1 MLCSRLADST
11 CFAANWQYAVH
22 GRLTVYSTC
31 SAANWQQ
38 TVQALQK
45 LTAYSTYSAADSTCS
60 AANWQHTV
68 VFCISHV
75 VYHCQVTAVPLVT
88 TVRLGRRR
96 LSHAHLAT
104 SSPATVLRTCH
115 GVCCAPPARTATRAV
130 WTLLTAS
137 VTLVGDC
144 FSLCICPSIL
154 LSIHRGF
161 CTDLWALHL
170 SSCHQWMCA
179 VAYFEGF
186 VINPPVFCSIA
197 MLWFVS
203 KAWQVPFAFWC
214 VILHGHGI
222 LCSGWL
228 VRLAAQNTRSFIS
241 IHHLASQ
248 GSFQLVNYQISKYS
262 TSKSANHPSKSIHQ
276 PVGKWNLSSLLSLL
290 SFSFHRLLLPW
301 RTDCQKPKQLRVS
314 KWLLLPHWVQC
325 AHALWL
331 RLLPRH
337 GAAGAVQGMSS
348 WILLWQLCWEH
359 HLLLQL
365 RLPWR

>member
-1 MLCSRLADST
+1 MLCSKFTPKYRL
-11 CFAANWQYAVH
+11 
-22 GRLTVYSTC
+22 
-31 SAANWQQ
+31 
-38 TVQALQK
+38 
-45 LTAYSTYSAADSTCS
+45 
-60 AANWQHTV
+60 
-68 VFCISHV
+68 CISHV

-104 SSPATVLRTCH
+104 SSPATVLRTCR

-137 VTLVGDC
+137 VTLVGDR

-161 CTDLWALHL
+161 CADLWALHL

-186 VINPPVFCSIA
+186 VLNPPVFCSIVEGFVLNPPVFCSIVEGFVLNPPVFCSIVEGFVLNPPVFCSIA

-214 VILHGHGI
+214 VILHGRGI

-228 VRLAAQNTRSFIS
+228 VWLAAQNTHSFIS
-241 IHHLASQ
+241 IHHLTSQ
-248 GSFQLVNYQISKYS
+248 GSFQLVNYQIFNQSVS
-262 TSKSANHPSKSIHQ
+262 Q
-276 PVGKWNLSSLLSLL
+276 P
-290 SFSFHRLLLPW
+290 P
-301 RTDCQKPKQLRVS
+301 Q
-314 KWLLLPHWVQC
+314 
-325 AHALWL
+325 
-331 RLLPRH
+331 
-337 GAAGAVQGMSS
+337 
-348 WILLWQLCWEH
+348 
-359 HLLLQL
+359 
-365 RLPWR
+365 